1 LPFLHPSI
9 LIAGV
14 LAISVPILIHL
25 LMRRRRQPV
34 MWGAM
39 RFVMQAYRKTQ
50 RRLLL
55 QRWLLLAARCL
66 LLAALAIVL
75 ARPLV
80 SGSGAR
86 SGDGRTLHLVIDNSI
101 ASGVRRDGR
110 TALEEHRA
118 VALRLLGTLGA
129 SDRVSLFAAGG
140 PAAALV
146 WPPSSDLAS
155 VRELIEGLKPNDA
168 GADLRTPL
176 TTISGAFDPT
186 TPSGTASMH
195 TLCVLSDFASG
206 ALDLRA
212 GAPKLPPGVRVLA
225 TSPPSQASGNVGI
238 ASVNSSRNVLFAGDA
253 AGAST
258 ITVSLVR
265 SGSIVNDA
273 GTSDVKLS
281 LESSRETPGVPGT
294 GSLGTGRVR
303 WAPGQRAAAV
313 SIAVDDLARL
323 AGTNT
328 TPIVRASIGGDS
340 LVADDAF
347 RLPLSAKGAL
357 RVGLVGEPP
366 VAARAGGG
374 ASGGGGAIDAFS
386 PVQWI
391 NAALRPT
398 DGAGIELEELDALSL
413 DTPRLARLD
422 ALIITT
428 PDRLDATAWTRVG
441 AFVRS
446 GGLLIFTPT
455 AGLDAHAWV
464 DAMRRAMPLGWTL
477 ETSVTDLTTSA
488 TPSRVLPIGPS
499 DDASDPADLLSGVR
513 REMDDLTRSVS
524 VTRLLKA
531 SVDRAPADAR
541 TADSGPRGVSTLLRL
556 STGEPLILSGGLAAA
571 TPPTETATNAA
582 RSTSPDSTATAA
594 SGAGVAGAQ
603 AATPPSTGQVVY
615 IASAFSARWTDL
627 PSKPLMV
634 PLMQELVRQGVSQS
648 RPAQWSTAGA
658 TPSLPTGAAELRA
671 IVSAAA
677 SGDEAL
683 RSPAL
688 DPRGRL
694 VEPLRDSSLYDIIS
708 AQGQSLG
715 KLAVNPDAAGAR
727 LDAPDSGALS
737 AWLSTAMNEPGAQA
751 VLIDRTGAG
760 TLDPERA
767 MSQVTRASDRSASGA
782 SWLWIVLALAGLE
795 LVLARW
801 ASVSVSSVTPGRG
814 GGEASVSG
822 GGGASDTGGGKRDT
836 ADNGGDGDGGDGGGG
851 GGGD

>member
-1 LPFLHPSI
+1 M
-9 LIAGV
+9 
-14 LAISVPILIHL
+14 LAIGVPILIHL

-80 SGSGAR
+80 GSGGAR
-86 SGDGRTLHLVIDNSI
+86 TGDGRTLHIVIDNSI

-110 TALEEHRA
+110 SALEEHRS
-118 VALRLLGTLGA
+118 VALRLLATLGP

-146 WPPSSDLAS
+146 WPPSSNLSS
-155 VRELIEGLKPNDA
+155 VRELIENLKPNDA

-176 TTISGAFDPT
+176 TTISGAFNPT
-186 TPSGTASMH
+186 TPGGAASTH
-195 TLCVLSDFASG
+195 TLCVLSDFATG

-225 TSPPSQASGNVGI
+225 TTPPAQATGNVGI
-238 ASVNSSRNVLFAGDA
+238 ASVNSSRNVLLAGDA

-265 SGSIVNDA
+265 SGSIVSDA

-281 LESSRETPGVPGT
+281 LESSSETPGTPGT

-303 WAPGQRAAAV
+303 WAPGQRSAAV

-328 TPIVRASIGGDS
+328 SPIVRASIGGDA
-340 LVADDAF
+340 LLADDAF
-347 RLPLSAKGAL
+347 RLPLSAKAAL

-366 VAARAGGG
+366 VVARVGAGGSAGGG
-374 ASGGGGAIDAFS
+374 AVDAFS

-391 NAALRPT
+391 SAALRPN

-422 ALIITT
+422 ALIVTT
-428 PDRLDATAWTRVG
+428 PDRLDTSAWTRVG

-488 TPSRVLPIGPS
+488 TPSRLLPVGPS

-513 REMDDLTRSVS
+513 REMEDLTRSVS

-531 SVDRAPADAR
+531 SVDRGSTDTRAADG
-541 TADSGPRGVSTLLRL
+541 GPRGVWTLLRL
-556 STGEPLILSGGLAAA
+556 STGEPLILSGGLA
-571 TPPTETATNAA
+571 
-582 RSTSPDSTATAA
+582 TATAPAQTSAAATRVPA
-594 SGAGVAGAQ
+594 SAPSAPAGPAGSPGPGVASAE
-603 AATPPSTGQVVY
+603 ATSQPSTGQVIY
-615 IASAFSARWTDL
+615 IATAFSARWTDL

-648 RPAQWSTAGA
+648 RPAQWCAAGA

-671 IVSAAA
+671 VAGA
-677 SGDEAL
+677 SSSGEDT
-683 RSPAL
+683 RRVPAL

-694 VEPLRDSSLYDIIS
+694 VEPLRDSELYDIIS
-708 AQGQSLG
+708 AQGRSLG

-727 LDAPDSGALS
+727 LDSPDSGALS
-737 AWLSTAMNEPGAQA
+737 AWLSSAMNEPGAQA
-751 VLIDRTGAG
+751 VLIDRTSAG

-767 MSQVTRASDRSASGA
+767 MSQVTRAADRSASGT

-801 ASVSVSSVTPGRG
+801 ASVSRASVVPGR
-814 GGEASVSG
+814 GEASVSG
-822 GGGASDTGGGKRDT
+822 GGGGGGGGGGETGKSSRDNDNSDG
-836 ADNGGDGDGGDGGGG
+836 ADSGGGDGGGG
-851 GGGD
+851 DGGGGD